1 MLLPDDETLRD
12 LLSRLDLERLPE
24 GVSRARDGH
33 DFFLGTSPP
42 AGNGRI
48 YGGLVFAQSMR
59 AAQATVAPGRVA
71 HSAHAYFL
79 RPGDPELPI
88 EYAVDRIRDGGT
100 FTTRRVVAHQGERAI
115 FNLSMSFQVPEDA
128 PSRQVDEPIPAEPR
142 GEEYEEGVLRG
153 AAALGGT
160 ITREQLGSLP
170 VQILV
175 EDGLDMTAGSKGDRA
190 PELRAWFK
198 AIGPLPDD
206 PALHQ
211 AILAYA
217 SDQTIV
223 VAAQHPMPWGIMDP
237 NTQSASLDHAMWFH
251 EAFRI
256 DEWIYAVHDSP
267 VLKGSRALGRVLFYT
282 RDGRLVASAVQEG
295 LMRRR
300 EGAGLTIRARR

>member
-1 MLLPDDETLRD
+1 MLLPPEDTLRD
-12 LLSRLDLERLPE
+12 LLTRLDLDRLDDGEHP
-24 GVSRARDGH
+24 GH
-33 DFFLGTSPP
+33 DFFRGTSPP

-48 YGGLVFAQSMR
+48 YGGLVFAQAMR
-59 AAQATVAPGRVA
+59 AAQATVARERLA

-79 RPGDPELPI
+79 RPGDPERAI

-100 FTTRRVVAHQGERAI
+100 FTTRRVVAHQGDRAI
-115 FNLSMSFQVPEDA
+115 FNLSMSFQAPEEA
-128 PSRQVDEPIPAEPR
+128 PTRQMDLEIPGAPE
-142 GEEYEEGVLRG
+142 GEEYEEGILR
-153 AAALGGT
+153 ASRALGGR
-160 ITREQLGSLP
+160 IDRAKLGDLP

-175 EDGLDMTAGSKGDRA
+175 EEGLDMTAGEGGRE
-190 PELRAWFK
+190 PELRAWFR
-198 AIGPLPDD
+198 ARGPLPDE
-206 PALHQ
+206 PGLHAAL
-211 AILAYA
+211 LAYA

-237 NTQSASLDHAMWFH
+237 DTQSASLDHAIWFH

-256 DEWIYAVHDSP
+256 DDWIYAVHDSP

-300 EGAGLTIRARR
+300 EGAGIRLRGPS

>member
-12 LLSRLDLERLPE
+12 LLSRLDLERVETSPHV
-24 GVSRARDGH
+24 GD
-33 DFFLGTSPP
+33 DFFVGTSPP

-59 AAQATVAPGRVA
+59 AGQATVDPERIA

-79 RPGDPELPI
+79 RPGDPDQPI
-88 EYAVDRIRDGGT
+88 DYAVDRIRDGGT

-115 FNLSMSFQVPEDA
+115 FNLSMSFQIPEEA
-128 PSRQVDEPIPAEPR
+128 PSRQVDVEIPAAPR
-142 GEEYEEGVLRG
+142 GEEYEEGILRG
-153 AAALGGT
+153 AAALGGKV
-160 ITREQLGSLP
+160 TREQLGSLP

-175 EDGLDMTAGSKGDRA
+175 EDGLDMTATGDGDRE

-198 AIGPLPDD
+198 AVGPLPDD

-211 AILAYA
+211 AVLAYA

-251 EAFRI
+251 DSFRM

-300 EGAGLTIRARR
+300 EGAGLKMRGRGQA

>member
-1 MLLPDDETLRD
+1 MLLPEDETLRD
-12 LLSRLDLERLPE
+12 LLSRLDLEPTPS
-24 GVSRARDGH
+24 SRHVGD
-33 DFFLGTSPP
+33 DFFEGTSPP

-59 AAQATVAPGRVA
+59 AAQATVEPERVA

-79 RPGDPELPI
+79 RPGDPEQPI

-115 FNLSMSFQVPEDA
+115 FNLSMSFQVPEEA
-128 PSRQVDEPIPAEPR
+128 PSRQVDVDVPGEPK
-142 GEEYEEGVLRG
+142 GEEYEEGILRG
-153 AAALGGT
+153 SAALGGQ

-175 EDGLDMTAGSKGDRA
+175 EDGLDMTAKGEGGRE
-190 PELRAWFK
+190 PELRAWFR
-198 AIGPLPDD
+198 AIAPLPDD

-211 AILAYA
+211 AVLAYA

-237 NTQSASLDHAMWFH
+237 DTQSASLDHAMWFH
-251 EAFRI
+251 EDFRI
-256 DEWIYAVHDSP
+256 DDWIYAVHDSP

-300 EGAGLTIRARR
+300 EGAGIRLRRRS

>member
-1 MLLPDDETLRD
+1 RD
-12 LLSRLDLERLPE
+12 LLTRLDLEPVERSPHE
-24 GVSRARDGH
+24 GDDVFR
-33 DFFLGTSPP
+33 GTSPP

-59 AAQATVAPGRVA
+59 AAQATVAPERIA

-79 RPGDPELPI
+79 RPGDPAQPI
-88 EYAVDRIRDGGT
+88 DYAVDRIRDGGS
-100 FTTRRVVAHQGERAI
+100 FTTRRVVARQGDRAI
-115 FNLSMSFQVPEDA
+115 FNLSMSFQVPEAA
-128 PSRQVDEPIPAEPR
+128 PSRQVDAEIPAEPS
-142 GEEYEEGVLRG
+142 GEAYEEGVLRG
-153 AAALGGT
+153 TAALGASL
-160 ITREQLGSLP
+160 TREQLGSLP
-170 VQILV
+170 VSILV
-175 EDGLDMTAGSKGDRA
+175 EDGLDMSANGKGDRP

-198 AIGPLPDD
+198 ATGPLPDE

-211 AILAYA
+211 ALLAYA

-237 NTQSASLDHAMWFH
+237 DTQSASLDHAMWFH

-267 VLKGSRALGRVLFYT
+267 VLKGSRALGRALFYA

-295 LMRRR
+295 LLRRR
-300 EGAGLTIRARR
+300 EGAGLQIRRAESLR